1 MTDFSKVKFRA
12 SSWGNLLTEPRDKEA
27 KSRGDLSVSCQ
38 KELVKIYN
46 LVKYGRK
53 KDIVTKQME
62 KGIAVE
68 DDSITLFSR
77 VEKKLFEK
85 NIERLENEWF
95 TGHPDIFEGESIWKA
110 EEVDDIKSSWELDSF
125 IVKLIEDADPGY
137 VPQLNVYYDLTGA
150 KRGNIVYC
158 LVDAPPEMVQD
169 ELMRLKFK
177 MNIIWDGDPAYVKA
191 SIELIKGMTFQD
203 IEYTERVIKV
213 PVERD
218 DALIQKMKNKVPK
231 LRDWLSWL
239 EKKHLNGKKIIS
251 IPPIVHIKDEE
262 IILQKIKK

>member
-1 MTDFSKVKFRA
+1 MDWSETKFRA
-12 SSWGNLLTEPRDKEA
+12 SSWGNLLTEPPDKEA
-27 KSRGDLSVSCQ
+27 RARGDLSVTCQ

-53 KDIVTKQME
+53 KDIVTKQMT

-68 DDSITLFSR
+68 NESITLFSR

-85 NIERLENEWF
+85 NEERLENEWF
-95 TGHPDIFEGESIWKA
+95 TGHPDIFEGESIRKA

-125 IVKLIEDADPGY
+125 VIKLIEKADPAY

-150 KRGNIVYC
+150 KRGNIAYC
-158 LVDAPPEMVQD
+158 LVDAPEEMVQD
-169 ELMRLKFK
+169 ELRKLQFK
-177 MNIIWDGDPAYVKA
+177 MNIIWDGNPEYVKA
-191 SIELIKGMTFQD
+191 AKEVVKGMTFKD
-203 IEYTERVIKV
+203 IDYTERVIKV

-231 LRDWLSWL
+231 LRDWLGWL
-239 EKKHLNGKKIIS
+239 ENKHLNGRTIIS
-251 IPPIVHIKDEE
+251 TPPPPPKFDLSTISLI
-262 IILQKIKK
+262 KIK